1 MPFELPARF
10 DSEGTNAHRLYSGG
24 AAWLERFG
32 EDLLLS
38 YKEDAAADRIRE
50 GLSGFAERSGLVWRR
65 LFGKFIPRQNQDRI
79 APVLFEGDA
88 SLPMETVVREGGMSF
103 GLDFAAGYSAGLFI
117 DQRANRALVRRLGNG
132 KLLNTFA
139 YTCSFSVAAAVGG
152 AQTTSI
158 DLSKKSIARGRE
170 NFRLNQLKPEEQFGH
185 RFYSDDVL
193 DVMPWL
199 VRRKESY
206 DIVILDPPTFSRGN
220 GGRRFQ
226 VETGLEELMRLALEL
241 AAPNAKILLSS
252 NCTRMN
258 RRALEAVARFALKAA
273 RRAGDLHGENPLPD
287 VPEALGAQTLWVF
300 LRC

>member
-1 MPFELPARF
+1 
-10 DSEGTNAHRLYSGG
+10 
-24 AAWLERFG
+24 
-32 EDLLLS
+32 
-38 YKEDAAADRIRE
+38 
-50 GLSGFAERSGLVWRR
+50 
-65 LFGKFIPRQNQDRI
+65 
-79 APVLFEGDA
+79 
-88 SLPMETVVREGGMSF
+88 MEAVVSEGGMSF

-117 DQRANRALVRRLGNG
+117 DQRANRALVRRLGKG
-132 KLLNTFA
+132 KVLNTFA
-139 YTCSFSVAAAVGG
+139 YTCSFSVAAAIGG
-152 AQTTSI
+152 AQTTSV
-158 DLSKKSIARGRE
+158 DLSKKSIARGQE
-170 NFRLNQLKPEEQFGH
+170 NFRFNQLRPDQEWGH

-199 VRRKESY
+199 VRRKESF
-206 DIVILDPPTFSRGN
+206 DVVILDPPTFSRGN

-226 VETGLEELMRLALEL
+226 VETGLDELMRLALEL

-300 LRC
+300 LRG